1 MRDPLMRAVVLPA
14 LILLAALTACGGK
27 KDEGPERKTA
37 AGEVLGGTISDA
49 MLPLATV
56 TSQSPPLRENAS
68 DAGSSDET
76 GPTPDSDEGDSEAP
90 APSSSASATPAA
102 QASATPAPAAEE

>member
-1 MRDPLMRAVVLPA
+1 MRAHALPA

-37 AGEVLGGTISDA
+37 AGEVLRGSISDA

-56 TSQSPPLRENAS
+56 TWQSPPLREIPADTGDKTADS
-68 DAGSSDET
+68 TDKTADSADDAEAM
-76 GPTPDSDEGDSEAP
+76 PGD
-90 APSSSASATPAA
+90 APSAEPPPAASASV
-102 QASATPAPAAEE
+102 APHAED